1 MDAKS
6 FIISAVV
13 MIVLLCVAFGVRAL
27 IRKRRKKKGTFIDIQ
42 KKSKL
47 LKNSMLVLIIITF
60 GIGVYSVLLP
70 KYPYSHWF
78 DDGNPSAQMAN
89 SNLRRYAGRVRGS
102 EVKDLLSYA
111 GELNAH
117 LVYPKKLSLRSSVT
131 GATTANEIKINTTYT
146 LNDNAYYL
154 VQLVDSD
161 SDGYYDQIKLSGL
174 GFASDD

>member
-13 MIVLLCVAFGVRAL
+13 TIVLLCVAFGTRTL
-27 IRKRRKKKGTFIDIQ
+27 IRKHRKKKGTFIDIQ
-42 KKSKL
+42 KKSKI

-70 KYPYSHWF
+70 KPKYPYY
-78 DDGNPSAQMAN
+78 DAAQMAN
-89 SNLRRYAGRVRGS
+89 SFLRQYTGRFKGS
-102 EVKDLLSYA
+102 TVKDLLSYA
-111 GELNAH
+111 GTLNAQQIF
-117 LVYPKKLSLRSSVT
+117 PKKISLLSSVT
-131 GATTANEIKINTTYT
+131 GATTANEIENYTTYT

-154 VQLVDSD
+154 VELVDSD
-161 SDGYYDQIKLSGL
+161 SDGYYDQIKLSGF